1 MDINSRL
8 QINTPFI
15 TTGVK
20 DRDPGK
26 NYYFNS
32 QQKRSHPHPNDEKGT
47 QDNGLDEPEHLIDV
61 MA

>member
-20 DRDPGK
+20 DRNPGK

-32 QQKRSHPHPNDEKGT
+32 QQTRSHSHPDDEKGN
-47 QDNGLDEPEHLIDV
+47 QDKGLDEPEHLIDV